1 MTKCW
6 NFPGAINIEE
16 RGSNVAPFTHSKCFF
31 TYLRKSYL
39 SLISNLLDILSLTL
53 SKRNCPRINK
63 KSMLDPYQFQNNNK
77 NRTWWKICG
86 ILRNE
91 YAGSRD
97 RDDDFVNAINTR
109 QLDRMSV
116 VGGGQVKPVLLGY
129 ARAFWPPRPLASSPQ
144 RRPPSSLRRSAHI
157 YRARLWML
165 FP

>member
-1 MTKCW
+1 MK
-6 NFPGAINIEE
+6 
-16 RGSNVAPFTHSKCFF
+16 
-31 TYLRKSYL
+31 
-39 SLISNLLDILSLTL
+39 NLCLG
-53 SKRNCPRINK
+53 R
-63 KSMLDPYQFQNNNK
+63 
-77 NRTWWKICG
+77 G

-91 YAGSRD
+91 YAGSRSRD

-116 VGGGQVKPVLLGY
+116 VRGGQVKPVLLGY
-129 ARAFWPPRPLASSPQ
+129 ARAFWPPRLASSPQ